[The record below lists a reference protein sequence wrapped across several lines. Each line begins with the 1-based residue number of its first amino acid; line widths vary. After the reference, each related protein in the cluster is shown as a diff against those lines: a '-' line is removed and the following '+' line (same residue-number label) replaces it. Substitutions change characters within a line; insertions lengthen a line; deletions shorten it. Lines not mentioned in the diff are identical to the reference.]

1 MKKNKSRI
9 YLTLTLLSISLIA
22 MMVFSEVTGGNKLG
36 SEAAAVFLNPV
47 QQIAYYANEK
57 VENVIDFY
65 FTFDKVKKEN
75 QELKETLASYDDKIR
90 RFDKIEK
97 ENVELKAMFEYK
109 SRHAEYTY
117 IGTNVINKSL
127 NGMTPTYTLD
137 KGSNDGIKKGMVV
150 ITYEGLAGQ
159 ITDVFANHSVL
170 ETISSENVQ
179 VSVTNSGSRNYVG
192 ILTGTVVLGREH
204 MAKVTQMSLEAVVEP
219 GDNIVTS
226 GIGKFYPPD
235 IYVGKIETIAEDKG
249 KLMKTATVIPA
260 VKFSGGERFFIILP
274 KNPEEMTY

>member
-9 YLTLTLLSISLIA
+9 YLTLTLLSVSLIF
-22 MMVFSEVTGGNKLG
+22 MMVFTEVTGGNKFG
-36 SEAAAVFLNPV
+36 SQAAAVFLNPV
-47 QQIAYYANEK
+47 QQLAYYANEK
-57 VENVIDFY
+57 IENAIDFY

-109 SRHAEYTY
+109 SRHSEYSY

-127 NGMTPTYTLD
+127 NGMTPSYTLD

-159 ITDVFANHSVL
+159 ITEVFANHSLL

-179 VSVTNSGSRNYVG
+179 VSVTNSGTKNYVG
-192 ILTGTVVLGREH
+192 ILSGTVVLGREN
-204 MAKVTQMSLEAVVEP
+204 MAKVTQMSLEAAVEP
-219 GDNIVTS
+219 GDDIVTS

-235 IYVGKIETIAEDKG
+235 IYIGKIETVAEDKG

-260 VKFSGGERFFIILP
+260 VKFTGGERFFIILP